1 MPKAEDLL
9 GSTASATPCAASQT
23 ERSIVTHENP
33 EAPQDSLE
41 QFAADL
47 RKLRIAAGTPT
58 YELLSGQTGVS
69 KSVLAAALSGKS
81 VPSTRTVAALIREF
95 GADMDVWLE
104 RRDLLA
110 GGRRSVDPTLEVSEP
125 RTVWWRRRSTVIA
138 SLGGFVAGAATATLV
153 TMLVVP
159 LAVTPSLEVES
170 RADLANQP
178 RITVD
183 NGDDPAFT
191 ECVDDAAVAT
201 AVTGPDDALLEIIWS
216 NECYAGWGRITRYD
230 EKMVGNTVSVAI
242 YPETAPDGPDRQQA
256 TEHGVQGAYTTLLVR
271 KTPDTLLCAVG
282 SYTVDGA
289 RIDMGDPICI

>member
-1 MPKAEDLL
+1 MKRLYPRFDVGRSPRSERP
-9 GSTASATPCAASQT
+9 TVTTETPEPSQD
-23 ERSIVTHENP
+23 P
-33 EAPQDSLE
+33 LE

-47 RKLRIAAGTPT
+47 RKLRIAAGSPT
-58 YELLSGQTGVS
+58 YELLSSQTGVS

-81 VPSTRTVAALIREF
+81 VPSARTVSALVRAF
-95 GADMDVWLE
+95 GADMEAWLE
-104 RRDLLA
+104 RRDGLA
-110 GGRRSVDPTLEVSEP
+110 GGQRPPVPTGEASEP
-125 RTVWWRRRSTVIA
+125 PAAWWRRRSTVIA
-138 SLGGFVAGAATATLV
+138 SLGGFAAGAAIATLV
-153 TMLVVP
+153 TLLVVP
-159 LAVTPSLEVES
+159 LAVTSSLESEA
-170 RADLANQP
+170 RADLADQP

-282 SYTVDGA
+282 SYTIDGA
-289 RIDMGDPICI
+289 RIDMGEPICI

>member
-1 MPKAEDLL
+1 MTIE
-9 GSTASATPCAASQT
+9 
-23 ERSIVTHENP
+23 IP
-33 EAPQDSLE
+33 EPQQDTLE

-47 RKLRIAAGTPT
+47 RRLRIAAGTPT
-58 YELLSGQTGVS
+58 YELLSSQTGVS

-81 VPSTRTVAALIREF
+81 VPSARTVAALVRAF

-104 RRDLLA
+104 RRDGLA
-110 GGRRSVDPTLEVSEP
+110 GGQRQADSTGEASEP
-125 RTVWWRRRSTVIA
+125 SAAWWRRRSTVVA
-138 SLGGFVAGAATATLV
+138 SLGGFAVGAAIATLV
-153 TMLVVP
+153 TLLVVP
-159 LAVTPSLEVES
+159 LAVTSSLEGQA
-170 RADLANQP
+170 RADIANQP

-271 KTPDTLLCAVG
+271 KTPDTLV
-282 SYTVDGA
+282 
-289 RIDMGDPICI
+289 